1 MIPEFQK
8 KKKKKKK
15 TPTLLLLTKIKY
27 QPNIGRKINK

>member
-1 MIPEFQK
+1 MIPEFKK